1 MEPRR
6 ISRISPTDFGLPSY
20 LWMSS
25 TICSSTSGYVTTSTS
40 SGTRGEASPLRRT
53 FPFPEADMCIPQSML
68 AGHYAAARPPPGL
81 RKLVIANSP
90 ASIPLFVAGT
100 NALLEKFPTEYVE
113 NIRKLE
119 AEGKT
124 SSPEY
129 QNGVMEFYAKHVCT
143 TNPWP
148 QGLIDS
154 FNAVGGNPTV
164 YHTMYSIFHRVIYE
178 VLIFCLGLVP
188 QSSTSP
194 APSSTGR
201 SWTFCTRSLP
211 QRCS

>member
-1 MEPRR
+1 
-6 ISRISPTDFGLPSY
+6 
-20 LWMSS
+20 
-25 TICSSTSGYVTTSTS
+25 
-40 SGTRGEASPLRRT
+40 
-53 FPFPEADMCIPQSML
+53 ML

-129 QNGVMEFYAKHVCT
+129 QKGVMEFYAKHVCT

-164 YHTMYSIFHRVIYE
+164 YHTMYSIFIIFLHGL
-178 VLIFCLGLVP
+178 LIFCLGLDL

-194 APSSTGR
+194 ARSSTGR

-211 QRCS
+211 QPCS